1 MKTYTDQDIQDKEFN
16 MLAAIL
22 SKLTDAAIADPAHPY
37 GHRCTG
43 GLRVTIVYYEK
54 SHQFNLIL
62 SRDRV
67 PPSLAEWNTVL
78 NNWPYPTRARPSSG
92 RRNGGHY
99 LAAML
104 PAHPKL
110 L

>member
-1 MKTYTDQDIQDKEFN
+1 

-22 SKLTDAAIADPAHPY
+22 SKLTAAAIANPAQPY

-43 GLRVTIVYYEK
+43 GLRVTIIYYEK
-54 SHQFNLIL
+54 SHQFNLVL

-78 NNWPYPTRARPSSG
+78 DNWPYPTRARPNPG
-92 RRNGGHY
+92 RRNGGYY

>member
-1 MKTYTDQDIQDKEFN
+1 

-22 SKLTDAAIADPAHPY
+22 SKLTDAAIADPAQSY
-37 GHRCTG
+37 GHHFIS
-43 GLRVTIVYYEK
+43 GLHVTIVYYEK
-54 SHQFNLIL
+54 SHQFNLVL
-62 SRDRV
+62 ARNRV
-67 PPSLAEWNTVL
+67 SPSLAEWNTVL

-92 RRNGGHY
+92 RKNGGHY

-104 PAHPKL
+104 PVHPKL

>member
-1 MKTYTDQDIQDKEFN
+1 

-22 SKLTDAAIADPAHPY
+22 SKLIDAAIADPAHPY
-37 GHRCTG
+37 GHRYTG

-92 RRNGGHY
+92 RKNGGHY

-104 PAHPKL
+104 PVHPKL

>member
-1 MKTYTDQDIQDKEFN
+1 

-43 GLRVTIVYYEK
+43 GLRVTIIYYEK

-78 NNWPYPTRARPSSG
+78 DNWPYPTRARPYSG
-92 RRNGGHY
+92 GRNGHF
-99 LAAML
+99 LAAVL